1 MPWSRRTVLKGG
13 AAAVVASGA
22 LTPASASASGAGGG
36 AMPDGAH
43 ALWFAAP
50 SDTWIES
57 LPVGNGRIGAM
68 VRGGAQHDVI
78 ALNEDT
84 LWSGAPPSRGNPTAL
99 ASLPA
104 MRAAVF
110 AQDYHAADTI
120 AHAMQGPYS
129 ESYLPLADVLLDMAH
144 GAAVSDYR
152 RTLDLD
158 TAVAGVS
165 YAIEGT
171 RYTREVFASHPDQ
184 VIVIRLS
191 ADRAR
196 KISCSVGVRTPLQ
209 GKATAA
215 GRRIVLAGK
224 APAVCQPNYRD
235 VPNPVVYDDA
245 PGKAMAFAAVIDV
258 EVVDG
263 AMVARGDR
271 IEITNASAVVLR
283 IAIGTG
289 FRGHDRAPDRPVAE
303 VIGNATRQLDA
314 AGARPFATLRAAHVA
329 DHQRFYRRASLSIGN
344 ARNGVPTDR
353 RRVDNATAPEPAMAA
368 LLFNFGRYL
377 LIASSRP
384 GTQPANLQG
393 IWNATVRAP
402 WSSNFTSNINVQ
414 MNYWHAET
422 ANLADCHQPLFDF
435 IARVAKTGA
444 VTARDY
450 YGMPGWCL
458 HHNTDIW
465 AMANPVGLG
474 EGDPQWANWPMAGP
488 WLAQHLWH
496 HYTFG
501 GDTAFLRDHAYPLMR
516 GAAEFCAAWLVRNP
530 RTGRLTTA
538 PSMSPE
544 NQFLAADGKPAGISA
559 GCTMDLALTRE
570 LFANCAAA
578 AAVLGTDQDFTRR
591 LTGLVAE
598 LEPYRV
604 GRYGQLQEWSEDF
617 AEQDPGHRHISHLYP
632 LYPGAEFTPRRTPD
646 WAKAVRAA
654 MQRREDHGGAA
665 TGWSRAWATCIW
677 ARLGDGAHAGYSVD
691 QFLAKSTVGNM
702 FDTHPGKPLPVFQI
716 DGNFGIAA
724 AIADMLVQSHDGA
737 VALCPALPAAWRD
750 GEVKGLRAQGG
761 ATVGIRWSGGRVVS
775 ARIASTIAGPQAVRA
790 PPGQR
795 VVGVRAAGRALA
807 FEQEADLATFRAE
820 PGRTYTLRFA
830 NV

>member
-1 MPWSRRTVLKGG
+1 
-13 AAAVVASGA
+13 
-22 LTPASASASGAGGG
+22 
-36 AMPDGAH
+36 MPDGAH
-43 ALWFAAP
+43 AMWFAAP
-50 SDTWIES
+50 SETWIES
-57 LPVGNGRIGAM
+57 LPVGNGRLGAM
-68 VRGGAQHDVI
+68 VRGGARQDVI
-78 ALNEDT
+78 GLNEDT
-84 LWSGAPPSRGNPTAL
+84 LWSGAPAAGSNPRAL

-104 MRAAVF
+104 LRAAVF
-110 AQDYHAADTI
+110 AQDYHGADRI

-129 ESYLPLADVLLDMAH
+129 ESYLPLGDLLLDMAH
-144 GAAVSDYR
+144 GDAVSDYR

-158 TAVAGVS
+158 AAIASTSYTAGGVRHS
-165 YAIEGT
+165 
-171 RYTREVFASHPDQ
+171 REVFASHPDQ
-184 VIVIRLS
+184 VIVIRLTT
-191 ADRAR
+191 DRKRA
-196 KISCSVGVRTPLQ
+196 IGCSVGLRTALQ
-209 GKATAA
+209 GKAIASA
-215 GRRIVLAGK
+215 RRITLSGK
-224 APAVCQPNYRD
+224 APAVCQPNYRN
-235 VPNPVVYDDA
+235 VPDPVIYDDT
-245 PGKAMAFAAVIDV
+245 PGKAMAFAAVVDV
-258 EVVDG
+258 ETVDST
-263 AMVARGDR
+263 VSVRGDR
-271 IEITNASAVVLR
+271 LEIAGASEVVLR
-283 IAIGTG
+283 IAMTTG
-289 FRGHDRAPDRPVAE
+289 FRGHDRAPDRPIAE
-303 VIGNATRQLDA
+303 VVASAATQLDA
-314 AGARPFATLRAAHVA
+314 ACSRPFALLKAGHCT
-329 DHQRFYRRASLSIGN
+329 DHQRLYRRASLSIGT
-344 ARNGVPTDR
+344 ARSEAPTDR
-353 RRVDNATAPEPAMAA
+353 RRADNATAPEAAMAA
-368 LLFNFGRYL
+368 LLFNLGRYL

-393 IWNATVRAP
+393 IWNGEVRAP

-444 VTARDY
+444 ATARDY

-496 HYTFG
+496 HYAFG
-501 GDTAFLRDHAYPLMR
+501 GDTAFLRNLAYPLMR

-578 AAVLGTDQDFTRR
+578 AAVLGTDQDFARR

-604 GRYGQLQEWSEDF
+604 GRHGQLQEWSEDF
-617 AEQDPGHRHISHLYP
+617 AEQDPAHRHISHLYP
-632 LYPGAEFTPRRTPD
+632 LYPGSEFTPRRTPD
-646 WAKAVRAA
+646 WAKAVRAS

-691 QFLAKSTVGNM
+691 QFIAKSTVGNL

-724 AIADMLVQSHDGA
+724 AIADMLMQSHDGA
-737 VALCPALPAAWRD
+737 VALCPALPKAWRD
-750 GEVKGLRAQGG
+750 GEVKGLRARGG
-761 ATVGIRWSGGRVVS
+761 ATVGIRWTGGRVVS
-775 ARIASTIAGPQAVRA
+775 ARLATTIAGEQAVRA

-807 FEQEADLATFRAE
+807 VQQTADLATFRAE
-820 PGRTYTLRFA
+820 AGQTYTLRFA
-830 NV
+830 DA